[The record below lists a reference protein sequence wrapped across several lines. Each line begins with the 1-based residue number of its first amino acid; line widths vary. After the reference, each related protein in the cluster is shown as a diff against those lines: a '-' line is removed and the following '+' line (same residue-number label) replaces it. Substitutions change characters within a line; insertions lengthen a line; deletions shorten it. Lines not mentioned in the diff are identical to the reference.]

1 MDFPPIEEAL
11 ASLAAVDPADLSR
24 VASLRAMHAECAAAG
39 VFAGDL
45 GTSAASAAAARAAV
59 GDECAPDV
67 AKLHQIFDAAV
78 RRGVS
83 QLVCHYVDEVCGHDD
98 FSSPDGVEAYL
109 QDGECVAEWAYA
121 ALRAAEGE
129 IERAPHHDR
138 PADALDR
145 AAAVLEALREIL
157 RALGADPEAAS
168 EPEASSASSAA
179 PADSRLQRAH
189 DDAARGAQ
197 LAAALS
203 WAHAAGLGGA
213 AVGDRHGGPAAWA
226 GSVAARRAAALAA
239 SNAVALPP
247 AADAGGLFLDDL
259 LSGVGATRCP
269 YPFRSV
275 VEAASRVFGGGSA
288 APAALVAKQS
298 LFLYYLLDKDG
309 ATSDLPGTLSAASY
323 ARSART
329 PARLFSETRAA
340 ALLDDAFE
348 NRSISGGETRALDEA
363 AALVPS
369 FADSRAPAKF
379 VAALCARGRPEA
391 ALAAQRSRE
400 RGGPA
405 GASAHIELVDPSDP
419 AAAAAAEAEA
429 ETERELGVA
438 LRLECGLATEA
449 FLAARDATREGALG
463 HVASARAPTPAS
475 AKRRVAF
482 AGRLAARLAAHA
494 RRRGALESLLEL
506 PFEGE
511 LERAFVAWLRDG
523 AARSGGDD
531 YSDGDETAETA
542 AAESARCL
550 VSYYLA
556 RGRGAE
562 AAAHAAAL
570 GGGPGG
576 GHRGVENLPPDVRAA
591 LEHAARTLPEAAAR
605 LVAAGAEE
613 AASDA
618 AGGARALA
626 RGLATDRSARARAE
640 FAATPRG
647 FATPGE
653 AAAGEAGVLRPLD
666 GATADGAATGGA
678 FPLVHPPGFC
688 AAADETLR
696 DAGRRRR
703 GDVAKRG
710 AGLPPVA
717 AAAPAGDAE
726 PPSWTSLRFDESSAR
741 ATPGAGAAD
750 AADAGAEDAMD
761 ATDAEDAMD
770 AMDATDATFATRR
783 NVPSTTTTSP
793 RARPP
798 TKCFVSRFAASPFGG
813 ARRRRDDADAE
824 IPGGGDATAAPGS
837 GGSRA
842 RARPA
847 QTPASAAAAAAAAA
861 RCEVCCEGGSYL
873 VRVRVTVS

>member
-168 EPEASSASSAA
+168 EPEASSASSASSAA

-197 LAAALS
+197 LAAAR
-203 WAHAAGLGGA
+203 LGA
-213 AVGDRHGGPAAWA
+213 RRRPRRRRRGDRHGGPAAWA

-259 LSGVGATRCP
+259 LSGVGATTCP

-275 VEAASRVFGGGSA
+275 VEAASRVFAGGSA

-348 NRSISGGETRALDEA
+348 NQSGGKTRALDEA
-363 AALVPS
+363 AALVPA

-400 RGGPA
+400 RGGPLA
-405 GASAHIELVDPSDP
+405 GASAPSELVDPSDP
-419 AAAAAAEAEA
+419 AAAAEAEAEA

-438 LRLECGLATEA
+438 LRLE
-449 FLAARDATREGALG
+449 
-463 HVASARAPTPAS
+463 
-475 AKRRVAF
+475 
-482 AGRLAARLAAHA
+482 
-494 RRRGALESLLEL
+494 
-506 PFEGE
+506 
-511 LERAFVAWLRDG
+511 
-523 AARSGGDD
+523 
-531 YSDGDETAETA
+531 
-542 AAESARCL
+542 
-550 VSYYLA
+550 
-556 RGRGAE
+556 
-562 AAAHAAAL
+562 
-570 GGGPGG
+570 
-576 GHRGVENLPPDVRAA
+576 
-591 LEHAARTLPEAAAR
+591 
-605 LVAAGAEE
+605 
-613 AASDA
+613 
-618 AGGARALA
+618 
-626 RGLATDRSARARAE
+626 
-640 FAATPRG
+640 
-647 FATPGE
+647 
-653 AAAGEAGVLRPLD
+653 
-666 GATADGAATGGA
+666 
-678 FPLVHPPGFC
+678 
-688 AAADETLR
+688 
-696 DAGRRRR
+696 
-703 GDVAKRG
+703 
-710 AGLPPVA
+710 
-717 AAAPAGDAE
+717 
-726 PPSWTSLRFDESSAR
+726 
-741 ATPGAGAAD
+741 
-750 AADAGAEDAMD
+750 
-761 ATDAEDAMD
+761 
-770 AMDATDATFATRR
+770 
-783 NVPSTTTTSP
+783 
-793 RARPP
+793 
-798 TKCFVSRFAASPFGG
+798 
-813 ARRRRDDADAE
+813 
-824 IPGGGDATAAPGS
+824 
-837 GGSRA
+837 
-842 RARPA
+842 
-847 QTPASAAAAAAAAA
+847 
-861 RCEVCCEGGSYL
+861 
-873 VRVRVTVS
+873 